1 MEINKEELEKYV
13 EAIKAVI
20 DNSLFNDL
28 SKCVLLKTS
37 QNYQNT

>member
-1 MEINKEELEKYV
+1 MEINKEELEKYI

-28 SKCVLLKTS
+28 SKCVDSL
-37 QNYQNT
+37 